1 MHISL
6 TPEIEKLT
14 KEKVESGMYG
24 NASEVVRDAIH
35 QMHKY
40 DSLFYE
46 LKKEQFIKL
55 IEEGEKSGIS
65 KLSITDIIN
74 E

>member
-1 MHISL
+1 
-6 TPEIEKLT
+6 
-14 KEKVESGMYG
+14 MYG
-24 NASEVVRDAIH
+24 NASEVVRDAIR

-65 KLSITDIIN
+65 KLSITAIIN
-74 E
+74 EQK